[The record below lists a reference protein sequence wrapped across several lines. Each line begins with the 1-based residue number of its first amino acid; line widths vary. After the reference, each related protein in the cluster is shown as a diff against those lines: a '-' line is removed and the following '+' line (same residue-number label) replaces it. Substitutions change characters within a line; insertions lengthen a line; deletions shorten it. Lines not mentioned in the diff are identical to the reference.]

1 MNFDNDADEI
11 LFNQWMK
18 TEDCMQSYEQWKKKC
33 AAKTKKIKKEEPS
46 NTPQKIEKGYSAENP
61 PLGQAYLYSPEF
73 ASWCAHR
80 DAQGKDY

>member
-33 AAKTKKIKKEEPS
+33 AAKTKKIKKER
-46 NTPQKIEKGYSAENP
+46 A
-61 PLGQAYLYSPEF
+61 F
-73 ASWCAHR
+73 
-80 DAQGKDY
+80 